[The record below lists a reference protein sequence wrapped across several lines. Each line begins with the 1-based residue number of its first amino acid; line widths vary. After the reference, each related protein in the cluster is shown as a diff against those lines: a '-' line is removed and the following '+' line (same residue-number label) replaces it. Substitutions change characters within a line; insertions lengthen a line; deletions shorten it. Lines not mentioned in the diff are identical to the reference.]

1 MTSRNNITGDK
12 LQSKVTTQEYRDGWD
27 AIFGKAGY
35 SKPTEVRPRTDYV
48 CCGKCSP
55 CKGHEVENQK
65 DEEDDRQVQE
75 SK

>member
-1 MTSRNNITGDK
+1 MTSRSNRNDITGDK
-12 LQSKVTTQEYRDGWD
+12 LQTKVTTQEYRDGWD

-35 SKPTEVRPRTDYV
+35 KKPDDV

-55 CKGHEVENQK
+55 CSGHSK
-65 DEEDDRQVQE
+65 DSNDDRQIQE

>member
-1 MTSRNNITGDK
+1 MIMVAKNDITGDK
-12 LQSKVTTQEYRDGWD
+12 LQTKVTTQEYRDGWD

-35 SKPTEVRPRTDYV
+35 SKPTDV

-65 DEEDDRQVQE
+65 DEENE
-75 SK
+75 G